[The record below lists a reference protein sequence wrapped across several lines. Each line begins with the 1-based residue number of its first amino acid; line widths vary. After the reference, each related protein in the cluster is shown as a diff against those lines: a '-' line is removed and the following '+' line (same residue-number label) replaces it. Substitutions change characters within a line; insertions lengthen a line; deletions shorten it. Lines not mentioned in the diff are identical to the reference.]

1 MSRRPADPRFA
12 PALRRLRLEREMSLR
27 DLAKLAV
34 YGKSY
39 LHELETG
46 LKPPTLD
53 VAARLDIALDAGGE
67 LVALARGGTEV
78 AEADDDEVGA
88 AELARRV
95 DASDVSG
102 QTLDRAAAEAEDAMA
117 TGLLVASN
125 YWRVAECRPRR
136 RARRHRRG
144 TPTARRVRDVPAAP
158 GRPAAPPSPRTP
170 ADR

>member
-53 VAARLDIALDAGGE
+53 VAARLDIALDAG
-67 LVALARGGTEV
+67 
-78 AEADDDEVGA
+78 
-88 AELARRV
+88 
-95 DASDVSG
+95 AS
-102 QTLDRAAAEAEDAMA
+102 
-117 TGLLVASN
+117 
-125 YWRVAECRPRR
+125 WW
-136 RARRHRRG
+136 
-144 TPTARRVRDVPAAP
+144 
-158 GRPAAPPSPRTP
+158 PSPGAVPRWQRLTTTRWVP
-170 ADR
+170 PNSPDGSTHPT